1 MKELSKEEDKMKEWS
16 KNEDKEQINDMVKDL
31 ASEVEDHGGEY
42 KEVQKGKGVMPYKRG
57 YFVRDRSLKNSREDV
72 FYISNRGVDI
82 LSKYLEKDEIKNQVK
97 EAIEK
102 KFGEGSYDKLPK
114 NMIKDIRKEY
124 KEALEDAKESKIK
137 KILKA
142 QKEDIKGILALQA
155 QKEAFKAL
163 SENNIQEDEASLDEE
178 ASKYEE
184 NSEVSE
190 ESPVF
195 LATEEALK
203 ETADGYDCDGQDY
216 DGPGYEDMPDF

>member
-42 KEVQKGKGVMPYKRG
+42 KEVQKGKGVMPYKMG
-57 YFVRDRSLKNSREDV
+57 YFVKDRSLKNSREDV

-155 QKEAFKAL
+155 QKEEFKVL
-163 SENNIQEDEASLDEE
+163 SEKDEAAPSKELDEDKATLYKE
-178 ASKYEE
+178 AALYEE
-184 NSEVSE
+184 NSGANVVRADKE
-190 ESPVF
+190 E
-195 LATEEALK
+195 EENK
-203 ETADGYDCDGQDY
+203 DDY
-216 DGPGYEDMPDF
+216 GDDEMPEF

>member
-1 MKELSKEEDKMKEWS
+1 MKELSKEEMKEWS
-16 KNEDKEQINDMVKDL
+16 KEEDKEQINSMVKDL
-31 ASEVEDHGGEY
+31 ASEVEAHGEKY

-142 QKEDIKGILALQA
+142 QKEDIKGVLALQA
-155 QKEAFKAL
+155 QKEDFKAL
-163 SENNIQEDEASLDEE
+163 TENDSQKDEAPLYEE
-178 ASKYEE
+178 AIRYEE
-184 NSEVSE
+184 NSGANVVKADKE
-190 ESPVF
+190 E
-195 LATEEALK
+195 EEN
-203 ETADGYDCDGQDY
+203 ENDY
-216 DGPGYEDMPDF
+216 GDDEMPEF